1 MLIFDEYYSLLDL
14 VENFKGESKKR
25 SLQDEEVLLH
35 IHNYI
40 IIRLVTILEQFFWG
54 ITKIMIDGSQSLRL
68 KIEKEDITVKFK
80 DLVSYGDGK
89 ITLGDIYATAYS
101 FQKFQCI
108 REIMN
113 KFVEPIKEIKNYEKY
128 IITESKNTK
137 SNTNNPRES
146 YLQKVKIENLFSIRH
161 DLVHTL
167 EHKKF
172 EIYDLYW
179 AIEEILIIT
188 QTMVRNKTKIV
199 KHGDYDFKLD
209 GITQAYVSKG
219 LFYFIIENYDLSKK
233 CFENATKMDS
243 SLRTYLQ
250 IGFVLYVNEENKEA
264 ITWLDKALEIDGENV
279 EALYYKGIT
288 LTDLGRY
295 KEAIS
300 VLDKALEID
309 GEDVVVISGK
319 AAVYAMMKEFEEA
332 IVWFDKALEID
343 GEDVEALC
351 NKGITLTDL
360 GRYKEAISVLDKALE
375 IDEEDVVVISNKG
388 RSLAIME
395 EYVEAIVWFDKA
407 LEIDEEDVDTLYYKG
422 ITLTDLGRYKEAIS
436 VFDKALEIDEEDVD
450 VISNKGRSL
459 AIMEEYVEAI
469 VWFDKALEIDEED
482 VDTLYYKGIT
492 LTDLGRYKEAISVFD
507 KALEIDEEDVD
518 VIFNKGRS
526 LAIMEEYV
534 EAIVWFDKALE
545 IVPNNEITLCSKG
558 MALVDLGCY
567 KEAISVFDKA
577 LEIVPNS
584 KKIIKYRE
592 FIIALQN
599 K

>member
-54 ITKIMIDGSQSLRL
+54 ITKIMIDGSQPLRL

-101 FQKFQCI
+101 FQKFQYI
-108 REIMN
+108 KEIMN
-113 KFVEPIKEIKNYEKY
+113 KFVEAIKETKRYEEY

-137 SNTNNPRES
+137 SNTNNSRES

-167 EHKKF
+167 EHKEF

-233 CFENATKMDS
+233 CFENAIKMDS

-250 IGFVLYVNEENKEA
+250 ISFVLYVNNENKEA
-264 ITWLDKALEIDGENV
+264 ITWLDKALEIDGE
-279 EALYYKGIT
+279 
-288 LTDLGRY
+288 
-295 KEAIS
+295 
-300 VLDKALEID
+300 
-309 GEDVVVISGK
+309 
-319 AAVYAMMKEFEEA
+319 
-332 IVWFDKALEID
+332 
-343 GEDVEALC
+343 DVEVLC

-360 GRYKEAISVLDKALE
+360 GRYKEAISVFDKALEIDGEDVEVLCNKGITLTDLGRYKEAISVFDKALE
-375 IDEEDVVVISNKG
+375 IDEEDVDVISNKG

-407 LEIDEEDVDTLYYKG
+407 LEIDGENVEVLCNKG

-558 MALVDLGCY
+558 MALVDLGRY

>member
-54 ITKIMIDGSQSLRL
+54 ITKIMIDGSQPLRL

-101 FQKFQCI
+101 FQKFQYI
-108 REIMN
+108 KEIMN
-113 KFVEPIKEIKNYEKY
+113 KFVEAIKETKRYEEY

-137 SNTNNPRES
+137 SNTNNSRES

-167 EHKKF
+167 EHKEF

-233 CFENATKMDS
+233 CFENAIKMDS

-250 IGFVLYVNEENKEA
+250 ISFVLYVNNENKEA
-264 ITWLDKALEIDGENV
+264 ITWLDKALEIDGE
-279 EALYYKGIT
+279 
-288 LTDLGRY
+288 
-295 KEAIS
+295 
-300 VLDKALEID
+300 
-309 GEDVVVISGK
+309 
-319 AAVYAMMKEFEEA
+319 
-332 IVWFDKALEID
+332 
-343 GEDVEALC
+343 DVEVLC

-360 GRYKEAISVLDKALE
+360 GRYKEAISVFDKALE
-375 IDEEDVVVISNKG
+375 IDEEDVDVISNKG